1 LKCGYTEKQAPETEK
16 LSRNQEND
24 EHGKEM
30 DLHDGAHDLRIQNIG
45 FNQMNS
51 DNEQNQFQ
59 NEKKTACLKPQDT
72 DGQTRKKR
80 PITGMKL
87 QIKTIRER
95 KMGEG
100 TLKKSSCAGRFS
112 SQSAKCQ

>member
-1 LKCGYTEKQAPETEK
+1 MLFGVHDDFVKDILKCGYTEKQAPETEK

-72 DGQTRKKR
+72 DGQTRKKEAHNR
-80 PITGMKL
+80 YETTDKDD
-87 QIKTIRER
+87 QR
-95 KMGEG
+95 KKNG
-100 TLKKSSCAGRFS
+100 
-112 SQSAKCQ
+112 